1 MIRHGTIGS
10 LMGVLLFL
18 LLSGHVH
25 AFTVDEY
32 STNIVIDQSGNSI
45 VTVDLTFD
53 STGVED
59 YISLPAIKPLDIDV
73 SDRNGSL
80 KFATF
85 NGSALVRPN
94 ENVEDYSIDMKYT
107 TAILTSKNRTLW
119 RFDYIFSPYEHLQFD
134 RINRMHIKVDL
145 PRGSKLKTFS
155 SGGLVAA
162 EGDYISVQWVT
173 ENKKIDNPIA
183 FEIEYLIPPDPGN
196 GSQNRKE
203 NPDGSSWKDKVLV
216 LFIILLSGGI
226 LFGYKYTLSR
236 RGKKEDEKKK
246 EQELKIKDDVL
257 KSVSPNQRTI
267 LLTLADHGGHLRQS
281 ELQKKTDHLF
291 SKSSLSRNLKSLEKE
306 KKRPLISKKE
316 CRGKKNEIRLR
327 EWIIEK

>member
-1 MIRHGTIGS
+1 MMRHETIGS

-45 VTVDLTFD
+45 VTVSLTFD

-59 YISLPAIKPLDIDV
+59 YISLPAIEPIDIDV

-94 ENVEDYSIDMKYT
+94 ENIEDYNIVMRYT
-107 TAILTSKNRTLW
+107 TASLTSKNSTLW
-119 RFDYIFSPYEHLQFD
+119 KFNYVFNPYEHLQFD

-173 ENKKIDNPIA
+173 ENKKIENPIA
-183 FEIEYLIPPDPGN
+183 FEIEYLIPPDSGN
-196 GSQNRKE
+196 SSQNRKE
-203 NPDGSSWKDKVLV
+203 NSDESSWKDKVLA
-216 LFIILLSGGI
+216 LFVILLSGGI
-226 LFGYKYTLSR
+226 LFGYKYKFSR
-236 RGKKEDEKKK
+236 RGKKEDEKK
-246 EQELKIKDDVL
+246 EEGLKIKDDVL
-257 KSVSPNQRTI
+257 KSVIQTQRTI
-267 LLTLADHGGHLRQS
+267 LVTLADHGGHLRQK
-281 ELQKKTDHLF
+281 ELEKETGLV
-291 SKSSLSRNLKSLEKE
+291 KSTLSRNLHLLKNRNIVSMEE
-306 KKRPLISKKE
+306 GIGKR
-316 CRGKKNEIRLR
+316 NEIRLR
-327 EWIIEK
+327 EWILET